1 MKYKTTQKDRYGNM
15 RSIEIESDGQL
26 EVPPMAS
33 IPQYEARGG
42 EAETHPG
49 EPRGSDTVP
58 AWLTPGEF
66 VVNKEATDIFGPQ
79 IKQMNDIGRA
89 IQNGTPPM
97 YARVG
102 DPVSK
107 PIGFGMGSNYQHAM
121 ENPTRFFNNFDLS
134 TIVPGSFDRLNKR
147 QELINQYA
155 DMYGLD
161 RNYLKAVL
169 FTESSGKADA
179 IGDRG
184 MGKGN
189 ESFGLGQISK
199 RAFND
204 LVKDY
209 GPDSPIP
216 TYKYTWEEVQED
228 PEANIHSAAWYLKML
243 RDKYLKNIQNQSNPA
258 GKAYG
263 SLMEGVSPEH
273 YMYQFYNAG
282 PYSKN
287 TSAAMSAN
295 KVMAIKSYLDSL
307 PGGSVDS
314 IPSDANV
321 DAGILSKISQLNPV
335 ETFMDWWNK
344 NNKQPP
350 VPLMPMVPVP
360 KPTPGIS
367 IADHNEQ
374 ATRNPYIPDPNTDR
388 GTSQNWNKGGAVHL
402 DPGGVVW
409 GLADNEEEEEKQN
422 DLMDFIFPE
431 SYIHKQMLP
440 PLDGRPNYDGAI
452 SFDASKYDAVT
463 PKDNVTSS
471 NTFAS
476 LDDILRERYKDTP
489 FGAIDDH
496 PSEYRRGNKTWTVP
510 KRSNIPVPKD
520 FKGDYGELIPRISF
534 GADAMIPGNMGKGTG
549 SISNK
554 KVSDY
559 QNKIENLIPWE
570 EGYKIPFK
578 GLQPIDPDAYDQD
591 VGDEMSKNLVDEYTD
606 TAMKSTTVPHG
617 KGKFGQPWDVIKDM
631 PKSPPRKVSV
641 IQSDLENNKVRR
653 EALVK
658 DLAAKKIIV
667 AGGKKKLLADLKK
680 LEIEKSKLEVEL
692 ANSKKYTEMLP
703 VWNKLNNLAALKNK
717 RAELQANLDASQ
729 TTSEREYW
737 ASEIKDIDERISK
750 LDPDIQ
756 QKIDNKKEKE
766 LKVIKDKAD
775 KEKLKDLYKHWN
787 SSKGQKDISE
797 LIKNSKTNPNW
808 DKTKNMFN
816 FVFGDLID
824 RREIAR
830 AIAVYL
836 GSRAMGYQHGE
847 SIGFVAEQYL
857 ERVDKKNAAW
867 DKWMLEHAHKFKK
880 STVAEYKRTGDPSVL
895 EPIGSAPRMQS
906 TEPKLFFSEQFP
918 NGKYAWEFK
927 ETMPDGKDQ
936 SYWAYDQFGI
946 NKVRNF
952 GKAHTDPRRIK
963 GQPEYKELVAKQQK
977 MILDILKGEEA
988 RIDRTKVR
996 MENNVKKWDQIT
1008 NLNLASTAWDIA
1020 RWARENDIADMTQ
1033 LNSGILTAYAMA
1045 VEESKK
1051 TGVKVGNIIPFLEE
1065 ALIKPRLIS
1074 EAAELVS
1081 APVGNN
1087 LVTVEDKA
1095 LVGINEK
1102 VKEAAKM
1109 RNWTT
1114 SQFWEWA
1121 RDEWTR
1127 VDNKFYKENNK
1138 TYKEHYQEVAKKKEN
1153 AGYTPF
1159 ALFILRIATITGVK

>member
-26 EVPPMAS
+26 EVPPMTS

-89 IQNGTPPM
+89 IQNGTPPI
-97 YARVG
+97 YASQGIRAG
-102 DPVSK
+102 NYDKDIWKQHNLTPIENLSKHFGYPIDEKKLLEALAWIESRGGQDTSK
-107 PIGFGMGSNYQHAM
+107 PNSSAVGPFQILEGAAKDPGSEMWGYYPLPLDDRLDYDKSADWVLNNLYVRAGRNPEWNLNDLIQSHIAGEMGVRSIKDRAEDGSMSKFSAWNAITKPPGSSPYDQMKFPHKWKM
-121 ENPTRFFNNFDLS
+121 KYDSLVHNKPEWDPY
-134 TIVPGSFDRLNKR
+134 IMVPGGPNGKEIMNWKNPFYSG
-147 QELINQYA
+147 YA
-155 DMYGLD
+155 EGPTPYP
-161 RNYLKAVL
+161 YV
-169 FTESSGKADA
+169 
-179 IGDRG
+179 RG
-184 MGKGN
+184 TNILTGG
-189 ESFGLGQISK
+189 
-199 RAFND
+199 
-204 LVKDY
+204 
-209 GPDSPIP
+209 
-216 TYKYTWEEVQED
+216 EET
-228 PEANIHSAAWYLKML
+228 N
-243 RDKYLKNIQNQSNPA
+243 
-258 GKAYG
+258 
-263 SLMEGVSPEH
+263 
-273 YMYQFYNAG
+273 
-282 PYSKN
+282 
-287 TSAAMSAN
+287 
-295 KVMAIKSYLDSL
+295 
-307 PGGSVDS
+307 
-314 IPSDANV
+314 IPSDAGDGNIFSV
-321 DAGILSKISQLNPV
+321 IK
-335 ETFMDWWNK
+335 DWWTGGDASLKEVPELPKVEILNLK
-344 NNKQPP
+344 NNEWKD
-350 VPLMPMVPVP
+350 
-360 KPTPGIS
+360 I
-367 IADHNEQ
+367 E
-374 ATRNPYIPDPNTDR
+374 PDKNTDR

-409 GLADNEEEEEKQN
+409 GLTDNKEEEEKQN

-431 SYIHKQMLP
+431 SYVHKQMLP
-440 PLDGRPNYDGAI
+440 PLDGRPNYDEAI
-452 SFDASKYDAVT
+452 SFDTSKYDATT

-520 FKGDYGELIPRISF
+520 FQGDYGEQIPIIPF
-534 GADAMIPGNMGKGTG
+534 GTDDMIPGDMGKGTG

-559 QNKIENLIPWE
+559 QNKIENLVPLE
-570 EGYKIPFK
+570 EGYKIPFT

-606 TAMKSTTVPHG
+606 AAMKSTTVPHG
-617 KGKFGQPWDVIKDM
+617 KGKFGQPWDVSKDM
-631 PKSPPRKVSV
+631 PKSPPRKVSA
-641 IQSDLENNKVRR
+641 ILSALEANKVRR
-653 EALVK
+653 EKLVR
-658 DLAAKKIIV
+658 DLAAKKITSP
-667 AGGKKKLLADLKK
+667 GGKKKLLADLKE

-692 ANSKKYTEMLP
+692 ANSKRYTEMLP
-703 VWNKLNNLAALKNK
+703 VWNKLNNLAALRNK

-797 LIKNSKTNPNW
+797 LIKTSKTNPNW

-816 FVFGDLID
+816 FIFGDLID

-867 DKWMLEHAHKFKK
+867 DKWMLEHAHKYKK
-880 STVAEYKRTGDPSVL
+880 SSVAEYKRTGDPSVL

-906 TEPKLFFSEQFP
+906 TEPKLWFSKQYP
-918 NGKYAWEFK
+918 NGRYAWEFK
-927 ETMPDGKDQ
+927 IEGPGGKDIGF
-936 SYWAYDQFGI
+936 WAYDQLGQ
-946 NKVRNF
+946 NMV
-952 GKAHTDPRRIK
+952 GSDAHADPRLVPD
-963 GQPEYKELVAKQQK
+963 QPENDELIAKQSEMVLK
-977 MILDILKGEEA
+977 ILKSEEA

-1020 RWARENDIADMTQ
+1020 KWANENDIRDMRD

-1051 TGVKVGNIIPFLEE
+1051 TGIPVGDIIPFLEE
-1065 ALIKPRLIS
+1065 ALIKPRLLG

-1081 APVGNN
+1081 APVGND
-1087 LVTVEDKA
+1087 LVTMEDKA
-1095 LVGINEK
+1095 LVDINK
-1102 VKEAAKM
+1102 DVKSLSTVGM
-1109 RNWTT
+1109 TP

-1121 RDEWTR
+1121 RNEWTST
-1127 VDNKFYKENNK
+1127 DNKFYKQNNK
-1138 TYKEHYQEVAKKKEN
+1138 TYKQHYQEVAKKKEN

-1159 ALFILRIATITGVK
+1159 ALFVMQAIKTFRGSN